1 MLKTGTDPGKLGQ
14 LVTLD
19 HTHFSFSPHSQLW
32 LHPYFWSKAMGT
44 QGPEVRQCRE
54 ARELLPAS
62 VLAAEG
68 TKSWPGLSPLPPRDP
83 AKREHHKYVL
93 VHG

>member
-19 HTHFSFSPHSQLW
+19 HTCFSLSPHSQVW

-44 QGPEVRQCRE
+44 QGPEVRQCRRPE
-54 ARELLPAS
+54 SSSQHLSWLLKALNRGQ
-62 VLAAEG
+62 V
-68 TKSWPGLSPLPPRDP
+68 
-83 AKREHHKYVL
+83 
-93 VHG
+93 